1 MAVLMDMVRG
11 GKTTKVDRYEWE
23 MRDEPGRMRMISKT
37 DLQVD
42 YTYQRDANHA
52 KALDIAREWS
62 WMACGVIT
70 VAERRNQLFVV
81 DGQHRVLAACK
92 RSDIDMLPCIV
103 FQSNGIDEEAFGY
116 LVTQTMR
123 KAVTTIEK
131 LRAMIATKD
140 PVALAIK
147 RLVEESGRTIGKSS
161 SASTVKCVGAMYKVA
176 KKDTALLARVWP
188 MIDKLCEGKPIL
200 DTVVLGLTEIER
212 RMQPGHSISDPHW
225 ERRILAIGVD
235 ELLVAARRCAAY
247 KTSSASFGGNYS
259 AWADGMTDA
268 INKGLRHRLPVRA
281 LRK

>member
-1 MAVLMDMVRG
+1 MTLVMEMVG
-11 GKTTKVDRYEWE
+11 GGRASRVDRYDWK

-42 YTYQRDANHA
+42 HTYQRDANHT
-52 KALDIAREWS
+52 KASDIARDWS

-70 VAERRNQLFVV
+70 VAERRGELFVV

-92 RSDIDMLPCIV
+92 RSDIDEMPCIV
-103 FQSNGIDEEAFGY
+103 FRSNGIDEEAFGF
-116 LVTQTMR
+116 LIAQTMR

-147 RLVEESGRTIGKSS
+147 RMVENSGRTIGKSS
-161 SASTVKCVGAMYKVA
+161 GPNTVKCVGAMYKVA
-176 KKDTALLARVWP
+176 KKDMALLERVWP
-188 MIDKLCEGKPIL
+188 LIDRLCVGKPIL
-200 DTVVLGLTEIER
+200 DTIVLGLSEIER
-212 RMQPGHSISDPHW
+212 RMQSGHSISEPHW
-225 ERRILAIGVD
+225 ERRILAIGAD

-247 KTSSASFGGNYS
+247 KTSSASSGGNYS
-259 AWADGMTDA
+259 AWADGMTET
-268 INKGLRHRLPVRA
+268 INKGLRHRLPIRA